1 MESAMLILSINI
13 SRKEKGYEKEEICQS
28 VVTGFHDGF
37 PGGLRKLF
45 RSGGGNA
52 DGENTVQSAIAETT
66 EKKVSGEDK
75 APAGEVTEIRFT
87 EWDGGE
93 TLELYEDIAA
103 KFNAEHPD
111 IHVTVMNIPDE
122 YDTKITAMIAGN
134 DTPELCY
141 MESGTILY
149 PLAEEGVILN
159 LKDYMDNDPDF
170 DSSCLMEELIY
181 RKSDDFIVAY
191 GAGAENICMFYNPA
205 LFEKYGVE
213 KPPADY
219 EDAWDWDTFVK
230 NAQLLTIDTEGR
242 NALDPD
248 FDPEN
253 IDIYGAN
260 LSLWWA
266 GYMPFI
272 YSMGADFLTEDGTG
286 IGYATEEG
294 IEVFQRLQDLIYV
307 YHVVPTPTAGS
318 AMPGLSERI
327 ATNKVAMNF
336 DGQWSNTTLMDD
348 GVAYDVAAIP
358 KMGDQAKTVITCA
371 GISLMN
377 TDKADAAWEFLKYM
391 LTEVGANEPLYKS
404 ALWLPN
410 NKNEYTDEY
419 MKFCITDRHPDSY
432 YEAIVKPMTDGTARP
447 PVTARVKNFSRIND
461 VITPALDELWAGEK
475 TAREVLEGVRDAA
488 DAQVQGFYE

>member
-1 MESAMLILSINI
+1 MKKKKMIGLLLLCAMAVSLTACTGAEGGKNESETAT
-13 SRKEKGYEKEEICQS
+13 E
-28 VVTGFHDGF
+28 
-37 PGGLRKLF
+37 P
-45 RSGGGNA
+45 A
-52 DGENTVQSAIAETT
+52 AAETET
-66 EKKVSGEDK
+66 QSDAGMREKASD
-75 APAGEVTEIRFT
+75 GEVTEIRFT

-103 KFNAEHPD
+103 KFNETHPD

-159 LKDYMDNDPDF
+159 LKEYMDNDPDF
-170 DSSCLMEELIY
+170 DQSCLMEELIY
-181 RKSDDFIVAY
+181 RKSEDFIVAY

-205 LFEKYGVE
+205 LFEQYQVE
-213 KPPADY
+213 EPPADY
-219 EDAWDWDTFVK
+219 AAAWDWDTFVK
-230 NAQLLTIDTEGR
+230 NAQLLTIDSEGR
-242 NALDPD
+242 NALDPN

-253 IDIYGAN
+253 IDIYGVN
-260 LSLWWA
+260 LSQWWA

-272 YSMGADFLTEDGTG
+272 YSVGGDYLTEDGTS

-307 YHVVPTPTAGS
+307 YHVAPTPSVSS
-318 AMPGLSERI
+318 AMPGLSEKI
-327 ATNKVAMNF
+327 ATNKVAMSF

-348 GVAYDVAAIP
+348 GVNYKVAAFP
-358 KMGDQAKTVITCA
+358 KMGDQARTIITCA

-377 TDKADAAWEFLKYM
+377 TEKADVAWEFMKYM
-391 LTEVGANEPLYKS
+391 LSEVGANEPLYKS
-404 ALWLPN
+404 GLWLPN

-419 MKFCITDRHPDSY
+419 MKSCITDRHPENY
-432 YEAIVKPMTDGTARP
+432 YEAIIKPMTDGTARP
-447 PVTARVKNFSRIND
+447 PVTARVKNFSKIND

-475 TAREVLEGVRDAA
+475 TAREVLEGVREAA
-488 DAQVQGFYE
+488 DEQVQGFYK